1 MENKN
6 YDTELDALIRASMK
20 ITEAP
25 SPALNNS
32 LKATLYQQEALL
44 RRQVPTRSISLWY
57 LPMIL
62 HAVTFGL
69 LAMMALI
76 LIDNPYLSPFAA
88 GLCLYIGLAGIF
100 VTVLGI
106 KRTAL
111 KQNITIIVKKR
122 GVIA

>member
-1 MENKN
+1 MENRN
-6 YDTELDALIRASMK
+6 YDTKLDALIRSSME
-20 ITEAP
+20 ITDAP

-32 LKATLYQQEALL
+32 LKAKLYQQEALL
-44 RRQVPTRSISLWY
+44 RRQMPTRSISLWY

-69 LAMMALI
+69 LAIMSLI
-76 LIDNPYLSPFAA
+76 VIDNPYLSPFAA

-100 VTVLGI
+100 ITVLGV